1 MRRTLV
7 AALALTVALPLA
19 AQEAAPGPQR
29 SKAMIVNFLE
39 LTEEQVEAWDE
50 AFQRHREAEQPIQ
63 EAVADVQAELDE
75 LFADEDPDA
84 TEVGELVLERRDL
97 GEELVQVHRLYVEEF
112 VSILDEDQAQRYGFI
127 RRAEQAQPLIP
138 AFRLAQLLPPR

>member
-7 AALALTVALPLA
+7 AALALAVALPLA

-29 SKAMIVNFLE
+29 SKTMIVNFLD
-39 LTEEQVEAWDE
+39 LSTEQVEAWDE
-50 AFQRHREAEQPIQ
+50 AFQWHREAEQPIQ
-63 EAVADVQAELDE
+63 EAVAEVQAELDE
-75 LFADEDPDA
+75 LFASEDPDA
-84 TEVGELVLERRDL
+84 EDIGELVLERRQL
-97 GEELVQVHRLYVEEF
+97 GEELLEVHRLYVEEF
-112 VSILDEDQAQRYGFI
+112 VALLDEDQTQRYGFI